1 MSSPLSARSISCLE
15 KSTGRVRPNQRS
27 KFAAFEQQWGVG
39 TGEASGRVSNGAGF
53 GGPEDSL
60 NLNATIEAVLP
71 YLFPVLFALV
81 IVAVLPLI
89 AGYIV
94 LVERKVMADM
104 QVRLG
109 PMRVGPHGL
118 LQPIADAVKL
128 LLKEDIIPESADKV
142 IFWGAPLISVTAAM
156 LALSAL
162 PIGPFFQIAD
172 LNIGLLFVLG
182 ISSLG
187 IFGIVL
193 GGWASNSHY
202 SLLGALRSA
211 AQLVSYETSAG
222 MAVVGTLLLAGTLST
237 RGIVETQADH
247 GMWFIFA
254 APVGFFIYL
263 VASIAETNR
272 APFDMPEAESEL
284 VAGYMTEYSGF
295 RWALYF
301 LAEYTN
307 MIVVSS
313 IATTLF
319 LGGWLRPFAGTALFN
334 FLDFFPTLMM
344 LLIAGYCFY
353 RAPKQPVAVQKMFM
367 VAVGLLCGLLALILL
382 VPLVAPSGGLLAS
395 AKPGLHGAFWFL
407 FKVSA
412 YIYTFMWLRF
422 TFPRYRFD
430 QLMRLGWQFLV
441 PLSIVNVAGIG
452 IGLTLHRELGWPAA
466 PSLLLTI
473 VMTLGVA
480 AYLISVG
487 EKHEPVIVGEE
498 GEGAADA

>member
-1 MSSPLSARSISCLE
+1 
-15 KSTGRVRPNQRS
+15 
-27 KFAAFEQQWGVG
+27 
-39 TGEASGRVSNGAGF
+39 
-53 GGPEDSL
+53 L
-60 NLNATIEAVLP
+60 NLNATVQSLLPYVLP
-71 YLFPVLFALV
+71 VVFALV

-128 LLKEDIIPESADKV
+128 LLKEDIIPESADKL

-156 LALSAL
+156 LALAAL

-237 RGIVETQADH
+237 RAIVERQNDV
-247 GMWFIFA
+247 GIWFLVA

-319 LGGWLRPFAGTALFN
+319 LGGWLRPFAGTSFFN
-334 FLDFFPTLMM
+334 FLDFFPPLLMVF
-344 LLIAGYCFY
+344 IAAYCFY
-353 RAPKQPVAVQKMFM
+353 RAPKQPVPVQKMFM
-367 VAVGLLCGLLALILL
+367 VAVGLLCGLLALIL
-382 VPLVAPSGGLLAS
+382 VAPIVAPAGSMLAS

-407 FKVSA
+407 FKVAA

-441 PLSIVNVAGIG
+441 PLSIVNVMGIG
-452 IGLTLHRELGWPAA
+452 VGLALHREFGWSAA
-466 PSLLLTI
+466 ASLLLTNLA
-473 VMTLGVA
+473 TLGVA

-487 EKHEPVIVGEE
+487 EKRDPVIVGEE
-498 GEGAADA
+498 GEGVSDA

>member
-1 MSSPLSARSISCLE
+1 MI
-15 KSTGRVRPNQRS
+15 
-27 KFAAFEQQWGVG
+27 
-39 TGEASGRVSNGAGF
+39 
-53 GGPEDSL
+53 
-60 NLNATIEAVLP
+60 NAVMP
-71 YLFPVLFALV
+71 YVFPVLFALV
-81 IVAVLPLI
+81 IVAVLPLV

-128 LLKEDIIPESADKV
+128 LLKEDIIPESADKLV
-142 IFWGAPLISVTAAM
+142 FWGAPLISVTAAM
-156 LALSAL
+156 LALAAL

-172 LNIGLLFVLG
+172 LNIGLLYILG
-182 ISSLG
+182 VSSLG

-222 MAVVGTLLLAGTLST
+222 MAVVGGLLLAGTLST
-237 RGIVETQADH
+237 RGIVQAQSDT
-247 GMWFIFA
+247 GWWFIFV

-307 MIVVSS
+307 MVVVAS

-319 LGGWLRPFAGTALFN
+319 LGGWLRPFANTGGVANAL
-334 FLDFFPTLMM
+334 DYFPLVLMVWV
-344 LLIAGYCFY
+344 AGYCF
-353 RAPKQPVAVQKMFM
+353 RRTTKQPVPVQKMFM
-367 VAVGLLCGLLALILL
+367 AAVGLLCLVLAAVFTAPVIAPAGSLLA
-382 VPLVAPSGGLLAS
+382 A
-395 AKPGLHGAFWFL
+395 AKPGIHGAFWFL
-407 FKVSA
+407 LKVA
-412 YIYTFMWLRF
+412 VYIYVFMWLRF

-441 PLSIVNVAGIG
+441 PLSIVNVMGIGVALALHRQLNWPNWVSFPAGIV
-452 IGLTLHRELGWPAA
+452 LTLIA
-466 PSLLLTI
+466 
-473 VMTLGVA
+473 A
-480 AYLISVG
+480 AYLLATG
-487 EKHEPVIVGEE
+487 EKHEHARVGEE
-498 GEGAADA
+498 EEEETPVHA